1 MANAALSAT
10 SDGGARR
17 PRLPNVYWLLLAP
30 ALALIVTLYL
40 LPLFGIL
47 EVSVSEIDVEAEGAA
62 LGNYSLLF
70 TEAGIQRMLLRTA
83 RICLLTTAL
92 TVIFGYIVAYVMVNV
107 GKRQLTLLMFGV
119 LLTFWLSVLIRAF
132 SWVILLRNNGLAYEA
147 VDLFYQPLRDLGLVD
162 GRLRLVRSET
172 GVVIGM
178 VHFMLPYAILPLF
191 ANMQGID
198 KRVLLAARGLG
209 ATASGAFWRIWVPLS
224 LPGMV
229 GAFILVFVFS
239 LGFFVTPALLGGG
252 KVVMVAEY
260 VWFSLEQTL
269 RWGLA
274 TMLAGTMLIS
284 TLGLILVMSRI
295 VDLRTM
301 YGAK

>member
-1 MANAALSAT
+1 MAVGTLTKGDRQA
-10 SDGGARR
+10 GRIG
-17 PRLPNVYWLLLAP
+17 LPGVYALLLLP
-30 ALALIVTLYL
+30 ATALLVVFYL
-40 LPLFGIL
+40 LPLAQIL
-47 EVSVSEIDVEAEGAA
+47 HVSVTELDVDAEGYW
-62 LGNYSLLF
+62 LGNYGLLL
-70 TEAGIQRMLLRTA
+70 TDPGIQRMLWRTA
-83 RICLLTTAL
+83 RICVVTTVL
-92 TVIFGYIVAYVMVNV
+92 TVMLGYVVAYAMVHV
-107 GKRQLTLLMFGV
+107 QDRQRTLMLFGV

-132 SWVILLRNNGLAYEA
+132 AWIILLRNNGLAHEA
-147 VDLFYQPLRDLGLVD
+147 VSVLYDPLREFGVFE

-172 GVVIGM
+172 GVIIGM

-198 KRVLLAARGLG
+198 QRVILAARGLG
-209 ATASGAFWRIWVPLS
+209 ASAFGAFWRIWLPLS
-224 LPGMV
+224 RPGV
-229 GAFILVFVFS
+229 IGAAILVFVFS

-252 KVVMVAEY
+252 KVVMIAEY
-260 VWFSLEQTL
+260 IWFSMEATL

-274 TMLAGTMLIS
+274 TMLATTMLVT